1 MFDSSEL
8 ARSEE
13 RDDFEYNDE
22 HIELE
27 SDLEEY
33 GPDEEAAPVPPAEP
47 AAAPA
52 VAPAPAQPAPPP
64 PQKKPAKK
72 AAKAAPKKAAP
83 MKAAVKRLQRRRP

>member
-27 SDLEEY
+27 SDLESM
-33 GPDEEAAPVPPAEP
+33 APTRKQRRFLPPK
-47 AAAPA
+47 
-52 VAPAPAQPAPPP
+52 QPPP
-64 PQKKPAKK
+64 L
-72 AAKAAPKKAAP
+72 
-83 MKAAVKRLQRRRP
+83 R